1 MSFRQSQLVMCA
13 LLATAATGG
22 VALAQGVHN
31 NQHLRFTQEHGYT
44 LSTIGDVGN
53 PSYNFRGPFNIN
65 YSIGAVDYK
74 YRIATT
80 ETTVTQYAEFVNVYR
95 HFVPSDESVVLAGRS
110 LQWLGNDGSG
120 SPVYAVPAGWENR
133 PAFASFRYFARMANW
148 LHHGAP
154 DLANATHETF
164 TTGAYNDTVIG
175 PRASGAQVWIP
186 SWDEWTKAAY
196 WDPNRDGEGEGGY
209 WRYPNATDEPLT
221 PGDPALGGET
231 NAGNAAQWPSDQ
243 FRPWDVGSYPD
254 VQTPWG
260 LLDASGGGR
269 EWTDSQA
276 FAPLEGRFVM
286 SSGRSPDPLTS
297 GDSLAADFIEFFRF
311 DGTGTGLY
319 VTVRFAAAI
328 PAPGVPAFGII
339 MGWFSL
345 RRSRR

>member
-1 MSFRQSQLVMCA
+1 MSFRQSKPVVCA
-13 LLATAATGG
+13 LFAA
-22 VALAQGVHN
+22 VALSGAAFSQGVHN
-31 NQHLRFTQEHGYT
+31 NQYLQFTQAHGMT
-44 LSTIGDVGN
+44 FSTIGDVGN

-65 YSIGAVDYK
+65 YSIGAVDYE

-80 ETTVTQYAEFVNVYR
+80 ETTASQYAQFVDVYR
-95 HFVPSDESVVLAGRS
+95 HFVPADERQTLAGRS
-110 LQWLGNDGSG
+110 LDYLGMSG
-120 SPVYAVPAGWENR
+120 GVPTYALDPGWENR

-186 SWDEWTKAAY
+186 SWDEWVKAAY
-196 WDPNRDGEGEGGY
+196 WDPNRNGQGEGGY
-209 WRYPNATDEPLT
+209 WLYPDASDTPLT
-221 PGDPALGGET
+221 PGDPGLGGET
-231 NAGNAAQWPSDQ
+231 NAGSGAEWPADHFQ
-243 FRPWDVGSYPD
+243 PWDVGSYPD

-276 FAPLEGRFVM
+276 FAPLDGRYVM
-286 SSGRSPDPLTS
+286 SSGRRPTPLTPGDPLFV
-297 GDSLAADFIEFFRF
+297 DDIEFFFF
-311 DGTGTGLY
+311 DRDINSFY

-328 PAPGVPAFGII
+328 PSPGALGLGAIAALV
-339 MGWFSL
+339 SL
-345 RRSRR
+345 RRSR